1 MTVTAQNFI
10 SAQAVAPTGRVTR
23 SPQHPFNLRTMAF
36 GLTPFLLAPVL
47 PGETM
52 KNLLLQ
58 SRIVTDPI
66 NDPIIG
72 WWKEYYFFYVKHRDL
87 DDRDQ
92 LVNMALDP
100 TWDNGTID
108 EPSTNVARYHFGEA
122 GSIDWMQKCLKRVTE
137 EYFREEGEAWNNVMI
152 GTDYPAVHVNAN
164 NFMDSLI
171 DATLLPDT
179 TVDVNPTPDPDNI
192 SMTELD
198 KAQSM
203 WEFMR
208 ANAVTNMTYEQ
219 FLATYGVRQS
229 TVELHRPEL
238 LRYVREWSY
247 PSNTVDPSTGD
258 PTSAVS
264 WAIAERADKDRYFKE
279 PGFIFGV
286 TVTRPKVY
294 LSKQDGK
301 AADFLNSAFSW
312 LPAIMRND
320 PYTSF
325 REFAAS
331 AGPLQ
336 STTNGYWVDMRD
348 LFLYGE
354 QFTNHGFTDLNAVAL
369 PTDGLINQGYP
380 TDAMAKLFFVGG
392 VDDGEVGWEAHDY
405 FIKEDGIV
413 SLSIVGREIDYT

>member
-1 MTVTAQNFI
+1 MTVTAKNFV
-10 SAQAVAPTGRVTR
+10 QVNQVAPQGRVTR
-23 SPQHPFNLRTMAF
+23 SPQHPFNLRAQAF

-58 SRIVTDPI
+58 SRVITDPI
-66 NDPIIG
+66 SDPIIG

-87 DDRDQ
+87 DDRDE

-100 TWDNGTID
+100 TWDNTTID
-108 EPSTNVARYHFGEA
+108 NPGGNAAYYQYGEA
-122 GSIDWMQKCLKRVTE
+122 GSIDWIGKCLKRVTE

-152 GTDYPAVHVNAN
+152 GTYYPSVHVNTK

-171 DATLLPDT
+171 DATLLPDITYET
-179 TVDVNPTPDPDNI
+179 TAADVSLTD
-192 SMTELD
+192 LD
-198 KAQSM
+198 KSQQM

-219 FLATYGVRQS
+219 FLATYGVRQA

-247 PSNTVDPSTGD
+247 PTNTVNPSDGT

-264 WAIAERADKDRYFKE
+264 WAIAERADKDRFFKE

-286 TVTRPKVY
+286 TVARPKVY
-294 LSKQDGK
+294 LSNQSGK
-301 AADFLNSAFSW
+301 ASDFLNSAFSW

-336 STTNGYWVDMRD
+336 ATTNGYWLDMRD

-354 QFTNHGFTDLNAVAL
+354 QFTNHGFTNLNAVAL
-369 PTDGLINQGYP
+369 PAADLINQGYP
-380 TDAMAKLFFVGG
+380 TDTMSKLVFVQPAS
-392 VDDGEVGWEAHDY
+392 GEATNIY
-405 FIKEDGIV
+405 IREDGIV
-413 SLSIVGREIDYT
+413 SLSISGREVDFT

>member
-1 MTVTAQNFI
+1 MDVTAKNFI
-10 SAQAVAPTGRVTR
+10 AVNQVAPQGRVNR
-23 SPQHPFNLRTMAF
+23 SPQHPFNLKSQAF

-58 SRIVTDPI
+58 SRVVTDPI
-66 NDPIIG
+66 KDPIIG

-87 DDRDQ
+87 DDRDE
-92 LVNMALDP
+92 LVKMALDP
-100 TWDNGTID
+100 TWDNAVID
-108 EPSTNVARYHFGEA
+108 NPTGNAAYYQFGEA
-122 GSIDWMQKCLKRVTE
+122 GSIDWVGKCLKRVTE
-137 EYFREEGEAWNNVMI
+137 EYFREEGQAWDNVMI
-152 GTDYPAVHVNAN
+152 GTHYPSVHVNMN

-171 DATLLPDT
+171 DATLLPDV
-179 TVDVNPTPDPDNI
+179 TVDVNAAPTPDNV
-192 SMTELD
+192 SMSDLD
-198 KAQSM
+198 KAQAM
-203 WEFMR
+203 YEFMR

-229 TVELHRPEL
+229 TVEIHRPEL

-247 PSNTVDPSTGD
+247 PTNTIDPADGS

-264 WAIAERADKDRYFKE
+264 WAIAERADKDRFFRE

-294 LSKQDGK
+294 LSKQAGK
-301 AADFLNSAFSW
+301 ASDFLNSAFSW

-331 AGPLQ
+331 TGPLQ
-336 STTNGYWVDMRD
+336 ETTNGYWIDMRD

-354 QFTNHGFTDLNAVAL
+354 QFTNHGFTGLNAVAL
-369 PTDGLINQGYP
+369 PANDLLHQGYP
-380 TDAMAKLFFVGG
+380 TDTMSKTMFVGNDVSG
-392 VDDGEVGWEAHDY
+392 GPVNY
-405 FIKEDGIV
+405 YIREDGIV
-413 SLSIVGREIDYT
+413 SLSISGREVDYT

>member
-1 MTVTAQNFI
+1 MTVSAKQFI
-10 SAQAVAPTGRVTR
+10 SAQTVAPQGRVTR
-23 SPQHPFNLRTMAF
+23 SPQHPFNIRSQAF
-36 GLTPFLLAPVL
+36 GLTPFFIAPVL

-58 SRIVTDPI
+58 SRVVTDPI
-66 NDPIIG
+66 LDPIIG

-87 DDRDQ
+87 DDRDA
-92 LVNMALDP
+92 LVQMALDP
-100 TWDNGTID
+100 NWDNTTID
-108 EPSTNVARYHFGEA
+108 NPSGNAAYYQYGEA
-122 GSIDWMQKCLKRVTE
+122 GSIDWVGKCLKRVTE
-137 EYFREEGEAWNNVMI
+137 EYFREEGEAWDNVMI
-152 GTDYPAVHVNAN
+152 GTYYPSVHVNAN

-171 DATLLPDT
+171 DATLLPDV
-179 TVDVNPTPDPDNI
+179 TVDVNATPTPDNFSLTD
-192 SMTELD
+192 LD
-198 KAQSM
+198 KAQAM

-238 LRYVREWSY
+238 IRYVREWAY
-247 PSNTVDPSTGD
+247 PSNTVDPTDGD

-264 WAIAERADKDRYFKE
+264 WAIAERADKDRFFKE
-279 PGFIFGV
+279 PGFLFGV

-294 LSKQDGK
+294 LSKQSGK
-301 AADFLNSAFSW
+301 AVDFLNSAFSW

-336 STTNGYWVDMRD
+336 ESTNGYWIDMRD

-354 QFTNHGFTDLNAVAL
+354 QFTNHGFTNLNAVAL
-369 PTDGLINQGYP
+369 PAADLINQGYP
-380 TDAMAKLFFVGG
+380 TDAMSKLFFVDAAGT
-392 VDDGEVGWEAHDY
+392 A
-405 FIKEDGIV
+405 FLIREDGIV
-413 SLSIVGREIDYT
+413 SLTISGREVDYT

>member
-1 MTVTAQNFI
+1 MVVTAQNFI
-10 SAQAVAPTGRVTR
+10 TAQAVPPTGRVTR
-23 SPQHPFNLRTMAF
+23 SPQHPFNLRSMAF

-58 SRIVTDPI
+58 SRVITDPI
-66 NDPIIG
+66 SDPIIG

-87 DDRDQ
+87 DDRDE

-100 TWDNGTID
+100 TWSNTTID
-108 EPSTNVARYHFGEA
+108 EPVTNVSRYHFGEA

-152 GTDYPAVHVNAN
+152 GTDYPSCHVNVN

-171 DATLLPDT
+171 DATLLPDV
-179 TVDVNPTPDPDNI
+179 TVDVNDAPTPDNI
-192 SMTELD
+192 SMSDLD
-198 KAQSM
+198 KAQAM
-203 WEFMR
+203 YEFMR
-208 ANAVTNMTYEQ
+208 ANAVTNMSYEQ

-247 PSNTVDPSTGD
+247 PSNTVDPATGN
-258 PTSAVS
+258 PSSAVS
-264 WAIAERADKDRYFKE
+264 WAIAERADKDRFFKE

-336 STTNGYWVDMRD
+336 GTTNGYWLDMRD

-354 QFTNHGFTDLNAVAL
+354 QFTNHGFTDLNAVEL
-369 PTDGLINQGYP
+369 PTAGLINQGYP
-380 TDAMAKLFFVGG
+380 TDAMAKLFFT
-392 VDDGEVGWEAHDY
+392 APTTDY
-405 FIKEDGIV
+405 FIREDGIV